1 MANIEDDSS
10 DPIKASYDI
19 FIKPNL
25 SNGQKLYVLQFP
37 NRAASQPY
45 TAEKNSQPLELR
57 TKPKSGLIEV
67 DVPVDVFRN
76 YDREKGIRWGDA
88 LKQTNATKGET
99 TYGLPGGFGIGA
111 QPGGGGGRGRGKP
124 VKDEPEDFNGMSE
137 RAFTEVLDQQRVLVK
152 QTLGGQAVPVE
163 TSSPQYMIGA
173 FRHSMFSI
181 FKRMYRELNTNENL
195 QINYI

>member
-1 MANIEDDSS
+1 MATRADDKDEDEL

-19 FIKPNL
+19 YIKPTL
-25 SNGQKLYVLQFP
+25 SNGRKLYVLQYP

-57 TKPKSGLIEV
+57 AKPKSGLIEV

-88 LKQTNATKGET
+88 LKQTNATKGGT

-111 QPGGGGGRGRGKP
+111 QPGGGAARGRGRP
-124 VKDEPEDFNGMSE
+124 VKEEPEDYNGMSE
-137 RAFTEVLDQQRVLVK
+137 SKFTEILNQQRVLMR

-163 TSSPQYMIGA
+163 ASSPQYMIGA
-173 FRHSMFSI
+173 FRQSMFVN
-181 FKRMYRELNTNENL
+181 FKEIKLEF
-195 QINYI
+195 